1 MAFAPVSDPEK
12 KRLTEEV
19 ARRKAELD
27 KATGFLPGRT
37 DKVIRNALI
46 IGGALAASYLVFRAV
61 SKYRK
66 KNKSVSDDPLKPAP
80 IPSASSGASDF
91 LAQIGNRVA
100 QEATLFL
107 LRLAKE
113 KLTEWIESKQSR
125 DGNS

>member
-1 MAFAPVSDPEK
+1 MAYSTVSDPEK
-12 KRLTEEV
+12 IRLTEEV

-37 DKVIRNALI
+37 DKAIRNALI

-66 KNKSVSDDPLKPAP
+66 KNKSAANELLNPTTTKAT
-80 IPSASSGASDF
+80 PSGSSEF
-91 LAQIGNRVA
+91 LSQIGNRIA

-113 KLTEWIESKQSR
+113 KLTEWIESKQSK
-125 DGNS
+125 DGHS

>member
-1 MAFAPVSDPEK
+1 MAYSTVSDPEK

-66 KNKSVSDDPLKPAP
+66 KNKAATNESVNPASVAAT
-80 IPSASSGASDF
+80 PSSSSDF
-91 LAQIGNRVA
+91 FAQIGNRVA

-113 KLTEWIESKQSR
+113 KLTEWIESKQSK
-125 DGNS
+125 DGHS